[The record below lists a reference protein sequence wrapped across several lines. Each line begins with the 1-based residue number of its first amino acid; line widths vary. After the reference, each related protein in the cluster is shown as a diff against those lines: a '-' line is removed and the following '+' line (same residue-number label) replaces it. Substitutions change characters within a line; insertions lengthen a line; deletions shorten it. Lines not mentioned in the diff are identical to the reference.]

1 MKLILKKLWNE
12 SETFMKESSQ
22 ISYVQLKMNK
32 LDMTGN
38 KVSNKSIL
46 KNKKSNELKL
56 SPSH

>member
-1 MKLILKKLWNE
+1 
-12 SETFMKESSQ
+12 MKESSQ

>member
-1 MKLILKKLWNE
+1 MKLIQKIKNE

-32 LDMTGN
+32 LDMAGN

-56 SPSH
+56 SPFH

>member
-1 MKLILKKLWNE
+1 
-12 SETFMKESSQ
+12 MKESSQ

-56 SPSH
+56 SPFH